1 MRIWPRHS
9 SSTSATSHDVRLDT
23 ITRQITPNPPSSSS
37 SPSSS
42 RPGTPGESRLA
53 VLPLELQFLIISE
66 LDLQS
71 MITLRQTSRLYR
83 HLITADLVRKH
94 FIHEGR
100 CDPVLKGCCAECL
113 CMPELDRLILDT
125 SRDDESWRSI
135 CFRCWRSRLYY
146 QKQRKH
152 WPLVELA
159 NGTHG
164 YICQFCTWPVQS
176 GNSDGS
182 LDLLHAA
189 CRVRKFTVVVIWLVM
204 AFIQFGLGMLAAVL
218 AWTMY
223 KHQMPVLVPAS
234 IDFALAIVALVI
246 FVIRTGTTNNRT
258 YTRALATELVIT
270 FIRIPPV
277 TYTARETVISENT
290 QPGALPKF
298 SFGVFLINLIFRL
311 LDMVGYLLLN
321 CGYDPQN
328 IFQAGLTMRKKVLYA
343 SCTFMVWFAF
353 IPF

>member
-1 MRIWPRHS
+1 MRIWSRHS
-9 SSTSATSHDVRLDT
+9 ASQDVRLERM
-23 ITRQITPNPPSSSS
+23 TRQKSPK
-37 SPSSS
+37 SPSP
-42 RPGTPGESRLA
+42 PGTPAEESRLTA
-53 VLPLELQFLIISE
+53 LPLELQFLIISQ
-66 LDLQS
+66 LDLRS
-71 MITLRQTSRLYR
+71 MICLRQTARPYR
-83 HLITADLVRKH
+83 YLITVDLIRRH
-94 FIHEGR
+94 FIHDGR
-100 CDPVLKGCCAECL
+100 CDPSLKGCCVECL
-113 CMPELDRLILDT
+113 CMPDLDRLIMDA
-125 SRDDESWRSI
+125 SRERDSWRSI
-135 CFRCWRSRLYY
+135 CYRCWRERFYR

-164 YICQFCTWPVQS
+164 YICQFCTWPVQNES
-176 GNSDGS
+176 SNNS
-182 LDLLHAA
+182 LELLHAT
-189 CRVRKFTVVVIWLVM
+189 CKIRRFTVVVIWLVM

-218 AWTMY
+218 AWTMF
-223 KHQMPVLVPAS
+223 KHQMTVLIPAS

-258 YTRALATELVIT
+258 YTRALATELMIT
-270 FIRIPPV
+270 FLRIPPV
-277 TYTARETVISENT
+277 TYTARETVISEST

-298 SFGVFLINLIFRL
+298 SFGVFLINLLFRL

-328 IFQAGLTMRKKVLYA
+328 IFQTGLTMKKKLLYG